1 MKPTGR
7 RPELLAAVCTN
18 AVPLVGVAFFEWSLA
33 AVLLIYWFELGVMLV
48 LAAVRALFAQLPPQ
62 HPSDGLVV
70 GATRHKRG
78 GLSVPWT
85 DTEIPVA
92 HLPVLV
98 VAVPAFGAVWFVAG
112 GVGFAGLETA
122 GVSFSEE
129 NAAAGLAIIGV
140 TVGRSIETLYGYFL
154 AGRHHEV
161 NAQLALRTAVWPI
174 LVVGAALFFGGAG
187 VSAGAP
193 PVALLGGVVVGKFL
207 LDLAGVYDDR
217 LEAFDERTYISFGWA
232 TDAPEWPAI
241 DEELSEPVEVVRP
254 RPAGVLLGGVGR
266 GLRSPAIG
274 LSGIIGLLAVL
285 LTLASGDVTL
295 LVGFGGV
302 ALAALVVLGAV
313 GAADRAVRHLTMEY
327 RVGDDLAVLGYDRL
341 LREPQWR
348 VPAWRIEAAETRETV
363 ADRLLG
369 TETLVV
375 NHDDRTIRIPAVPDV
390 EALRSTDETG

>member
-1 MKPTGR
+1 MNPTGR
-7 RPELLAAVCTN
+7 RPELLAALLTN
-18 AVPLVGVAFFEWSLA
+18 AAPLVGVAFFGWSLA
-33 AVLLIYWFELGVMLV
+33 AILLVYWFELGVMLV

-85 DTEIPVA
+85 ATEIQVA

-112 GVGFAGLETA
+112 GVGFAGLDAA
-122 GVSFSEE
+122 GVAFSEE
-129 NAAAGLAIIGV
+129 NAAAGLAIIGAA
-140 TVGRSIETLYGYFL
+140 VGRSIETLYGYFL
-154 AGRHHEV
+154 VGRHHEV

-174 LVVGAALFFGGAG
+174 LVVGMVLFFGGAG
-187 VSAGAP
+187 VAAGVP
-193 PVALLGGVVVGKFL
+193 PVALLGGVVCVKLL
-207 LDLAGVYDDR
+207 LDLASVYRDR

-232 TDAPEWPAI
+232 TDTPAWPAI

-266 GLRSPAIG
+266 GLRSPAVA
-274 LSGIIGLLAVL
+274 LSGIVGLLAVL
-285 LTLASGDVTL
+285 LTLASGDLTL
-295 LVGFGGV
+295 LWIFGGV
-302 ALAALVVLGAV
+302 ALVVLVVLAAV
-313 GAADRAVRHLTMEY
+313 GVLDRAIRYLTMEY

-348 VPAWRIEAAETRETV
+348 VPTWKVEAADARETV

-375 NHDDRTIRIPAVPDV
+375 SHDNRTIRIPAVPDA
-390 EALRSTDETG
+390 EALRSTDETN